1 LLRFHC
7 VQAQFIQESLDGA
20 FTAFKRSLSKNLWMA
35 LSLCSSAASRIGL
48 TQSPLKTSA
57 SLMFLLLHSH
67 RRIKASFMR
76 LCECKSP
83 TISRGAL

>member
-1 LLRFHC
+1 
-7 VQAQFIQESLDGA
+7 
-20 FTAFKRSLSKNLWMA
+20 MA
-35 LSLCSSAASRIGL
+35 LSLRSSAASRIGL

-57 SLMFLLLHSH
+57 KLMFLLLHSH

-76 LCECKSP
+76 LFECKSP

>member
-1 LLRFHC
+1 M
-7 VQAQFIQESLDGA
+7 
-20 FTAFKRSLSKNLWMA
+20 FKRSKYKNIRMA

-57 SLMFLLLHSH
+57 KLMFLLLHSH

-76 LCECKSP
+76 LFECKSP